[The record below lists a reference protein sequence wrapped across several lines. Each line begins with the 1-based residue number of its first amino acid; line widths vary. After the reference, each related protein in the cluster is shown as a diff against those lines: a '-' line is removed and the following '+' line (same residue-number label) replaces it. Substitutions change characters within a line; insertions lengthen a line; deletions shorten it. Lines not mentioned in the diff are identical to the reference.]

1 MVSKAKVKEEALK
14 KKEGCG
20 VETGNWS
27 FGLWVD
33 ITPRDEIENVICNA
47 KNGHSAFVSD
57 FSFGFS
63 YRLGFFEMKYLD
75 HMLSLSWP

>member
-14 KKEGCG
+14 KEGRVRCG

-33 ITPRDEIENVICNA
+33 ITSRDEIENVICNS

-57 FSFGFS
+57 FSFGFC
-63 YRLGFFEMKYLD
+63 YRLGFFEMTIC
-75 HMLSLSWP
+75 

>member
-20 VETGNWS
+20 VETGNQS

-33 ITPRDEIENVICNA
+33 ITPRDEIENVICNS

-57 FSFGFS
+57 FSFGFC
-63 YRLGFFEMKYLD
+63 YKLVYFEMKYLD
-75 HMLSLSWP
+75 YT